1 MTMLNDKNNLSDLK
15 RRLPQKR
22 GTGNLVTIAARFVIG
37 VVMATAVRIMI
48 ALLIMQL
55 TCHLLGMAPTVT
67 MAEGVILRLAKV
79 AIIMTFICAVSLVTT
94 ALEVKILGIVFF
106 TKRIRT
112 SRTWVRI
119 AIPLLVV
126 AVLVARLITC
136 VFMAGVVFAAAV

>member
-22 GTGNLVTIAARFVIG
+22 GTGKLVTIAARFVIG
-37 VVMATAVRIMI
+37 VVMATAVQIMI
-48 ALLIMQL
+48 ALLMMQL
-55 TCHLLGMAPTVT
+55 TCHLLGMAPAVT

-106 TKRIRT
+106 TIRIRT
-112 SRTWVRI
+112 SRTWVRL

-126 AVLVARLITC
+126 VVLVARLITC

>member
-1 MTMLNDKNNLSDLK
+1 
-15 RRLPQKR
+15 
-22 GTGNLVTIAARFVIG
+22 
-37 VVMATAVRIMI
+37 MATAVRIMI

-106 TKRIRT
+106 TIRIRT
-112 SRTWVRI
+112 SRTSVQF

-126 AVLVARLITC
+126 AVLVARLIMS
-136 VFMAGVVFAAAV
+136 VFMAGVELSAAV